1 MLPTIHGF
9 EAAQGATSTARA
21 RFTHRPLRR
30 FPPLREG
37 NRAWHTR
44 SVPPACMGNLQK
56 GGVECPR
63 FGEVWLDG

>member
-1 MLPTIHGF
+1 MGLRLHKVQHQLREPGSPI
-9 EAAQGATSTARA
+9 A
-21 RFTHRPLRR
+21 PLRR